1 MTESCKNE
9 LAVSYL
15 WSQDFLWWK
24 IEKWNR
30 ILVGKLTG
38 CREIYPFELSSA
50 MSGDVVTEY
59 TLWRTL
65 LGKYRVMIYFRF
77 SPAPLIMLIDFLSH
91 LHAWPS
97 ALSHLYLWSP
107 MCGLELT
114 LFVIF
119 HMLYIYSRIMIFLIF
134 LLFFPLSLLCWFVFN
149 IYLIWIIFIIC
160 VFAFKKYQLCF
171 DALSI
176 TVIHKVE

>member
-1 MTESCKNE
+1 
-9 LAVSYL
+9 
-15 WSQDFLWWK
+15 
-24 IEKWNR
+24 
-30 ILVGKLTG
+30 
-38 CREIYPFELSSA
+38 
-50 MSGDVVTEY
+50 
-59 TLWRTL
+59 
-65 LGKYRVMIYFRF
+65 
-77 SPAPLIMLIDFLSH
+77 
-91 LHAWPS
+91 
-97 ALSHLYLWSP
+97 

-171 DALSI
+171 DALFI